1 MKNNNRL
8 NDWDKIVAIATILCF
23 VFWVLAKIPIV
34 WDFVLFGVIYEMGVL
49 ISIVVT
55 VLCTLY
61 FFIKWITVLTLK
73 MIYLYGFLLG
83 VLTLLIMRLVYSI
96 TLDGITLIQD
106 YKN

>member
-1 MKNNNRL
+1 MKVYNRL
-8 NDWDKIVAIATILCF
+8 SDWDKIVATATILCF
-23 VFWVLAKIPIV
+23 IFWVLAKIPIL

-49 ISIVVT
+49 VSVVVT

-61 FFIKWITVLTLK
+61 FFIKWINVLTLK
-73 MIYLYGFLLG
+73 KIYLYGFLLG

-96 TLDGITLIQD
+96 TLDGITWMPN

>member
-1 MKNNNRL
+1 MKVYNRL

-23 VFWVLAKIPIV
+23 IFWVLAKIPIL
-34 WDFVLFGVIYEMGVL
+34 WDFVLFGVIYKMGVL
-49 ISIVVT
+49 ISVVVT

-61 FFIKWITVLTLK
+61 FFIKWINVLTLK
-73 MIYLYGFLLG
+73 KIYLYGFLLG

-96 TLDGITLIQD
+96 TLDGITWMPN

>member
-1 MKNNNRL
+1 MKIYNRL
-8 NDWDKIVAIATILCF
+8 NDWDKIVATATILCF
-23 VFWVLAKIPIV
+23 IFWVLAKIPIL

-61 FFIKWITVLTLK
+61 FFIKWINVLTLK
-73 MIYLYGFLLG
+73 KIYLYGFLLG

-96 TLDGITLIQD
+96 TLDGIIWMPN

>member
-1 MKNNNRL
+1 MKSNNRL

-23 VFWVLAKIPIV
+23 VFWVLAKIPIL

-49 ISIVVT
+49 ISVVVT

-61 FFIKWITVLTLK
+61 FFIKWINVLTLK
-73 MIYLYGFLLG
+73 KIYLYGFLLG

-96 TLDGITLIQD
+96 TLDGIIWMPN

>member
-1 MKNNNRL
+1 MKVYNRL
-8 NDWDKIVAIATILCF
+8 NDWDKIVATATILCF
-23 VFWVLAKIPIV
+23 IFWVLAKIPIL

-49 ISIVVT
+49 ISVVVT

-61 FFIKWITVLTLK
+61 FFIKWINVLTLK
-73 MIYLYGFLLG
+73 KIYLYGFLLG

-96 TLDGITLIQD
+96 TLDGITWMPN

>member
-1 MKNNNRL
+1 M
-8 NDWDKIVAIATILCF
+8 
-23 VFWVLAKIPIV
+23 LAKIPIL

-49 ISIVVT
+49 ISVVVT

-61 FFIKWITVLTLK
+61 FFIKWINVLTLK
-73 MIYLYGFLLG
+73 KIYLYGFLLG

-96 TLDGITLIQD
+96 TLDGIIWMPN

>member
-1 MKNNNRL
+1 MKVYNRL
-8 NDWDKIVAIATILCF
+8 NDWDKIVATATILCF
-23 VFWVLAKIPIV
+23 IFWVLAKIPIM

-49 ISIVVT
+49 ISVVVT

-61 FFIKWITVLTLK
+61 FFIKWINVLTLK
-73 MIYLYGFLLG
+73 KIYLYGFLLG

-96 TLDGITLIQD
+96 TLDGIIWMPN

>member
-1 MKNNNRL
+1 MKAYNRL

-23 VFWVLAKIPIV
+23 IFWLLAKIPIL

-49 ISIVVT
+49 ISLVVT

-61 FFIKWITVLTLK
+61 FFIKWINVLTLK
-73 MIYLYGFLLG
+73 KIYLYGFLLG
-83 VLTLLIMRLVYSI
+83 VATLLIMRLVYSI
-96 TLDGITLIQD
+96 TLDGITWMPN